1 MGTPGRREPVRA
13 RPVGDASSVL
23 GSAGAFALRPRRVC
37 AGRLEELDR
46 VAGGGLEEDLPAA
59 PGPLPVSLHPVG
71 GGSQH
76 VATVYADDLADLVLR
91 ALERGF
97 GY

>member
-1 MGTPGRREPVRA
+1 MTRVPF
-13 RPVGDASSVL
+13 L
-23 GSAGAFALRPRRVC
+23 GSAGAFAFALRPRRVC

-46 VAGGGLEEDLPAA
+46 VAGGGLEEDLPAD

-76 VATVYADDLADLVLR
+76 LATVYADDLADLVLR
-91 ALERGF
+91 ALERGS

>member
-1 MGTPGRREPVRA
+1 MRRPTGRA
-13 RPVGDASSVL
+13 RSGC
-23 GSAGAFALRPRRVC
+23 RR
-37 AGRLEELDR
+37 
-46 VAGGGLEEDLPAA
+46 GLEEDLPAA